1 MDYGLLT
8 LLPPVLAIGMAIIT
22 KRTIE
27 SLLLGALASYLVVGG
42 ITNCLPMTIDALF
55 TTITDYDNAWLLLV
69 CGLFGSLIALLNASK
84 ATQVAARFIGKF
96 CKTEKSTLIVSW
108 ILGIIIFVD
117 DYMNIL
123 TISACTRKLCDDRKI
138 PRESLAYV
146 IDSTGAPTCVLLP
159 FSTWAIFFAGVF
171 YEYEAVQA
179 LGYGTAIQTYT
190 HVIPFVFYAFVALA
204 IVPLFILG
212 VVPKFGAMKQAYART
227 ATTGMVYSRGSEYLN
242 KAKEED
248 TGKGSSIFDFLL
260 PVLAMIL
267 IATIQGDMFLALVVA
282 ILLCGVMYIPR
293 KIVNARTFCDLWVQG
308 FADTIPALA
317 IIVAALLMRQATTDL
332 NLPGYVVHLVQP
344 YMNATVFPMF
354 AFIIVSVLGFVTGSN
369 WGTPAV
375 CAAIILPLSVALGS
389 NMLLV
394 MGAIVSGG
402 TFCSHACFYSD
413 ATVITSTACGIE
425 NMDHVKTQM
434 PYAIIGFVIS
444 CVGYFIAGLLF

>member
-1 MDYGLLT
+1 MDYGVLT
-8 LLPPVLAIGMAIIT
+8 LIPPILAITMAIIS

-27 SLLLGALASYLVVGG
+27 SLLLGALTSYMIVGG
-42 ITNCLPMTIDALF
+42 FNFLPMTVDALF
-55 TTITDYDNAWLLLV
+55 ETITDYDNAWLILV
-69 CGLFGSLIALLNASK
+69 CGLFGSLIALLNSSK
-84 ATQVAARFIGKF
+84 ATYAASKLIGKF
-96 CKTEKSTLIVSW
+96 CKGEKSTLIVSW
-108 ILGIIIFVD
+108 IMGIIIFID

-171 YEYEAVQA
+171 YEYDAVKA
-179 LGYGTAIQTYT
+179 LGLGTAIQTYT
-190 HVIPFVFYAFVALA
+190 HVIPFVFYAIIALA
-204 IVPLFILG
+204 IVPMFIMGIL
-212 VVPKFGAMKQAYART
+212 PKLGAMKAAYDRT
-227 ATTGMVYSRGSEYLN
+227 ATTGMVYGKGSEYLN
-242 KAKEED
+242 RIKEDAEVND
-248 TGKGSSIFDFLL
+248 ASIADFLV
-260 PVLAMIL
+260 PVVAMIL
-267 IATIQGDMFLALVVA
+267 ISTIQGDMFLALIVA
-282 ILLCGVMYIPR
+282 ILLCAIMYIPR
-293 KIVNARTFCDLWVQG
+293 KKIKASEFCDLWVQG

-317 IIVAALLMRQATTDL
+317 IIVAALLMRKAATDL
-332 NLPGYVVHLVQP
+332 NLPGYVVGLVEP
-344 YMNATVFPMF
+344 YMNAKTFPFF

-375 CAAIILPLSVALGS
+375 CAAIIIPLGAAINA

-434 PYAIIGFVIS
+434 PYAMLGFAIS
-444 CVGYFIAGLLF
+444 CVGYLLAGFLF